1 MPRLPRPLRPLY
13 DLVRDLVPSC
23 ALTVS
28 PRLFPSVTPKGR
40 ALAGQCDN
48 AAALFK
54 HLAGDSEGGWRTMN
68 LSAEAWP
75 YGSHWFLLHAPTGL
89 VVDPTAD
96 QFPRGVRVPYERA
109 RGRTSGGVRY
119 ALDAKGRRV
128 RLAGRKAVRD
138 LLDGLSAA
146 DRRRVKKAAAEA
158 ARWSLENSAKSGR

>member
-1 MPRLPRPLRPLY
+1 MPRLPPQIRPLY

-28 PRLFPSVTPKGR
+28 PRLFPGATARGR

-54 HLAGDSEGGWRTMN
+54 HLAGDSEAGWRTMN
-68 LSAEAWP
+68 LAADAWP
-75 YGSHWFLLHAPTGL
+75 YGSHWFVLHAPTGL
-89 VVDPTAD
+89 IVDPTAD
-96 QFPRGVRVPYERA
+96 QFPRGVRIPYELA

-119 ALDAKGRRV
+119 AVDAKGRRV

-146 DRRRVKKAAAEA
+146 TLRRVKKVAAAA
-158 ARWSLENSAKSGR
+158 VQWSQENTP